1 MKQFILVTLLS
12 FPLWMTNC
20 HSDSEEAVH
29 QASPI
34 KVKVMQVRSV
44 GNYQTQTYSGTVEE
58 SSETALSFSVA
69 GTIQQLKVQTGA
81 HIQAGQLM
89 ATVNPATYQSSYKTS
104 KSNPYHA
111 ERAYLI
117 MKQRC

>member
-44 GNYQTQTYSGTVEE
+44 GNYQTQTYSGTV
-58 SSETALSFSVA
+58 
-69 GTIQQLKVQTGA
+69 
-81 HIQAGQLM
+81 
-89 ATVNPATYQSSYKTS
+89 
-104 KSNPYHA
+104 
-111 ERAYLI
+111 
-117 MKQRC
+117 

>member
-69 GTIQQLKVQTGA
+69 GTIQQLKAQTGD
-81 HIQAGQLM
+81 HIQAGQLI
-89 ATVNPATYQSSYKTS
+89 ATVNPATYKSSYKAAQATLSKPKMPTS
-104 KSNPYHA
+104 V
-111 ERAYLI
+111 
-117 MKQRC
+117 